1 MAGPR
6 DDLRDVLDALRAAT
20 GNAEPC
26 PATGLVGEWHK
37 PGFIVRG
44 CWSSVFN
51 KHADDAVVFAPGGEG
66 TKLGPASAL
75 HVATVRRVMARMERT
90 MELHPYLERGWVHGR
105 HCLLLEHGPEPCGEG
120 RDRLTM
126 RKLFKL
132 ALMSMSLL
140 QDDSHDSYHLD
151 EQVAWVCGLFL
162 QLLDLLRPDV
172 TDVHAWMQEQC
183 EFAAGRRAPVLES
196 RLELDLPCAMEHMLE
211 TGDTPNALFPTVKPQ
226 APPRPASSL
235 LAPPPSPAAQP
246 LPSPVRAHGRDR
258 VRGQR
263 APR

>member
-1 MAGPR
+1 MAAPR
-6 DDLRDVLDALRAAT
+6 DDLRDVLDALHAAA
-20 GNAEPC
+20 GRAEPC
-26 PATGLVGEWHK
+26 PATGLVGQPHL
-37 PGFIVRG
+37 PGFLTRG
-44 CWSSVFN
+44 HWSAIFN
-51 KHADDAVVFAPGGEG
+51 KHGNRAVVFAPGREG
-66 TKLGPASAL
+66 TKLGPACSL
-75 HVATVRRVMARMERT
+75 HVAAARRVMARMEQT
-90 MELHPYLERGWVHGR
+90 PELHPFLERGWVHGR
-105 HCLLLEHGPEPCGEG
+105 HCTMLEFGPEPCGEG

-126 RKLFKL
+126 RELFKL
-132 ALMSMSLL
+132 ALMSMALL
-140 QDDSHDSYHLD
+140 QDDSPDSYYLD

-162 QLLDLLRPDV
+162 QLLELLRPDV

-196 RLELDLPCAMEHMLE
+196 PLELDLPCAVEHMYE
-211 TGDTPNALFPTVKPQ
+211 TGDPPNALFPTVKPQ

-246 LPSPVRAHGRDR
+246 LPSPVRAYARDH